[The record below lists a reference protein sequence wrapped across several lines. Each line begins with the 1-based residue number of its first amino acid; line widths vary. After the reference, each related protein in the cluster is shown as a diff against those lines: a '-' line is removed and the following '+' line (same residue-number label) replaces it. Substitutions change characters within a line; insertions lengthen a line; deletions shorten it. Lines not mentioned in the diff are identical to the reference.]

1 VILEGPTGKQRF
13 EFEIGRETAR
23 ASTNQRKVPS
33 RSVQISLVN
42 ICSVSVSSF
51 SRMKVFSFS
60 CALLVGL
67 MNDPLIYVVP
77 TGLIRNAKMSGAKG
91 IRGKKGVGASF
102 N

>member
-1 VILEGPTGKQRF
+1 
-13 EFEIGRETAR
+13 
-23 ASTNQRKVPS
+23 
-33 RSVQISLVN
+33 
-42 ICSVSVSSF
+42 
-51 SRMKVFSFS
+51 
-60 CALLVGL
+60 